1 MLIQCIISIKDFELT
16 RPCHILREY
25 SEGRFNYD
33 LPNINANFMQAR
45 KWSGASFLH
54 DHLNLFIFWVCY
66 GWQLYYCFK
75 ASIIENSLILQLGG
89 EVWAKVEPPTFNGV
103 AGDRLLSGGEASSG
117 IHKLRDF
124 LIVAKEREH
133 QVGKSLCKKARGT
146 FWSLLYCGI
155 NLEISLSMVKLD
167 AYRDLNMSWIS
178 NKP

>member
-1 MLIQCIISIKDFELT
+1 M
-16 RPCHILREY
+16 
-25 SEGRFNYD
+25 
-33 LPNINANFMQAR
+33 
-45 KWSGASFLH
+45 
-54 DHLNLFIFWVCY
+54 CY

-133 QVGKSLCKKARGT
+133 QVGKSLFKKPRGT
-146 FWSLLYCGI
+146 
-155 NLEISLSMVKLD
+155 V
-167 AYRDLNMSWIS
+167 
-178 NKP
+178 